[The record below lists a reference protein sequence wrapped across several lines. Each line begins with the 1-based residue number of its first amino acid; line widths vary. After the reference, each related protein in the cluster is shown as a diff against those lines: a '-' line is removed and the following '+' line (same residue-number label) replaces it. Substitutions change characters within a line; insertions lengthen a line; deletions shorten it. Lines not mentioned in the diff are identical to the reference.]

1 MTTQRAAAG
10 PAPDQPAPDQ
20 YARPL
25 GIALAGGCA
34 VALVIGV
41 YAKVHHPAK
50 YALDVGGFSS
60 PLYAKAWLTTI
71 AVVFAV
77 VQLVT
82 GWLIT
87 HRESAVPWMAT
98 VHRWSGR
105 IAILLTVPVI
115 IHCVYAL
122 GFGTYSARVIVHS
135 VFGCLFYA
143 GFVAKMLSLLRRDVM
158 PRWVFP
164 VLGGVVFVS
173 LIVLWATSS
182 LWLFTTKGAHF

>member
-1 MTTQRAAAG
+1 MTSEPVAAY
-10 PAPDQPAPDQ
+10 PARDQ

-25 GIALAGGCA
+25 LVVLLSGCGVALALGW
-34 VALVIGV
+34 
-41 YAKVHHPAK
+41 YAKLHHPSK

-77 VQLVT
+77 VQLIT
-82 GWLIT
+82 GARIT
-87 HRESAVPWMAT
+87 RQAAPAWMAT

-115 IHCVYAL
+115 IHCLYAL
-122 GFGTYSARVIVHS
+122 GFQTYSVRVLAHS
-135 VFGCLFYA
+135 VLGCIFYGA
-143 GFVAKMLSLLRRDVM
+143 FVAKMLSLVNRETM
-158 PRWVFP
+158 PKWVIP

-173 LIVLWATSS
+173 LVGLWATSS
-182 LWLFTTKGAHF
+182 LWLFTTKGLHG